1 MDHGDKACTQ
11 EHFSEGGRTLHGV
24 RPGSGLIICN
34 DGLPWDREPL
44 NMTAL
49 DIVERYASW
58 AIERA
63 EDGLLTPPL
72 TGM

>member
-11 EHFSEGGRTLHGV
+11 EHFQKEGERFMAFIID
-24 RPGSGLIICN
+24 REWIICN
-34 DGLPWDREPL
+34 DELPWDREPL

-49 DIVERYASW
+49 DIAQRYASW

-72 TGM
+72 KGM